1 MILNNEDDD
10 FTTLGEVSSS
20 TKWKSISS
28 ELTEDDLNSKKIDED
43 NKSSIKMVER
53 VVINNQGAF

>member
-20 TKWKSISS
+20 TKWKSISL
-28 ELTEDDLNSKKIDED
+28 ELTEDYLNIKHIAED
-43 NKSSIKMVER
+43 NASSIKMVGR
-53 VVINNQGAF
+53 VVINVHGVF